1 MKVRG
6 EVLDN
11 HGSKGSVQRPVS
23 DNYEDNWDKIFRKEE
38 KEERPI
44 LSPAQEM
51 KINGFV

>member
-1 MKVRG
+1 M
-6 EVLDN
+6 DN
-11 HGSKGSVQRPVS
+11 HGSKGSIQRPKS
-23 DNYEDNWDKIFRKEE
+23 DKFDENYDKIFREEE